1 MKEEEEEKLSTRG
14 GDGGRKKTRQGY
26 IPRTGRWDLL
36 GTTILKAGQKD
47 ESNDF
52 LLWYEL
58 SMILGV
64 DGRCR

>member
-1 MKEEEEEKLSTRG
+1 MVGE
-14 GDGGRKKTRQGY
+14 RKSRQGY